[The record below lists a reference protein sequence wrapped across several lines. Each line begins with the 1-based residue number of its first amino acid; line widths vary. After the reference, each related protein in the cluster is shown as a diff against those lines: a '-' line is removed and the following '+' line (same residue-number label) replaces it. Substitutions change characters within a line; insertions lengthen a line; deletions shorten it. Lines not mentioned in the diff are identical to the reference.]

1 MSFAQGLIAGDR
13 IAAGWLDA
21 YESSDTKRREKL
33 AQEEIAKIGR
43 TENMPEMAP
52 NYAALPAE
60 GLAPQPS
67 MMRQPAPAPMGT
79 GVSGADGDY
88 TSVPGMRTG
97 LQASMAPPA
106 QAPVGAG
113 FARGFTPQQ
122 IDTAR
127 SAGMTMPVSQRT
139 QQEADIYAKY
149 GLTKDAVRSR
159 ERAYDLG
166 RQEKSDARAERLDA
180 RAEEEYGLRIGETKR
195 TLREGEA
202 NRNAISALGVK
213 LAAGETI
220 DLPAIYQVATDM
232 GANPTVL
239 TAFVGDSLGI
249 NKKIAD
255 EKVAKMEREVREAI
269 SSPDKLNAYI
279 AKNVA
284 DPNPD
289 DNILPELRPVK
300 GGWGIFYGK
309 DLLKGTQIY
318 ADTKEIPGFQA
329 LAQDMIEKAKGNPL
343 GWTIQKLTIEKEA
356 AAIAASKASSA
367 ASASTS
373 GLNAIRGK
381 QIEAQTKIL
390 NANFEGNEEARKIQ
404 KQLAELDFE
413 NDPLA
418 PQKQANLL
426 NQINTL
432 NVAPG
437 KTVPVGGAKGG
448 GLLKQAVDTKKN
460 DDGTYTAY
468 KKDTGE
474 AIYNTY
480 NGEKIPLGM
489 EIDEYKA
496 MKDAAKKNGVELY
509 RVEDNGALGL
519 AFVGPDGQP
528 YKDPEKA
535 KYSKPVPVE
544 KASPA
549 GEKVGLATTPK
560 ATAPTPPTEKPV
572 REANESFSAF
582 RDRTVAWDKNRM
594 AYEQLLSDQ
603 RVREMLSGNASGLQ
617 LNNRP
622 MVR

>member
-1 MSFAQGLIAGDR
+1 MSFAQGVIAGDR
-13 IAAGWLDA
+13 VAAGWLDA

-52 NYAALPAE
+52 NYAAVPAE
-60 GLAPQPS
+60 GLVAPQPS
-67 MMRQPAPAPMGT
+67 MMRQPAPVPMGT
-79 GVSGADGDY
+79 GVSGAEGDY

-97 LQASMAPPA
+97 LQTSMAPTA
-106 QAPVGAG
+106 QPPVGAG
-113 FARGFTPQQ
+113 AARGFTPQQ
-122 IDTAR
+122 IDAAR
-127 SAGMTMPVSQRT
+127 SAAMNMPMSQRT

-149 GLTKDAVRSR
+149 GLTKDAVRAR
-159 ERAYDLG
+159 ERSYEMG
-166 RQEKSDARAERLDA
+166 RQEKQDTRTERLDA

-195 TLREGEA
+195 TLKENEA

-356 AAIAASKASSA
+356 AAIAASKASSQ

-373 GLNAIRGK
+373 GLNAIRGNLVNRQIKDLDDTAANTKEAKKLMEDFSALTEAEQNGPKGRALEK
-381 QIEAQTKIL
+381 QYNMLVAKPGAQLRVSPEAK
-390 NANFEGNEEARKIQ
+390 
-404 KQLAELDFE
+404 
-413 NDPLA
+413 A
-418 PQKQANLL
+418 P
-426 NQINTL
+426 
-432 NVAPG
+432 
-437 KTVPVGGAKGG
+437 
-448 GLLKQAVDTKKN
+448 
-460 DDGTYTAY
+460 
-468 KKDTGE
+468 
-474 AIYNTY
+474 
-480 NGEKIPLGM
+480 
-489 EIDEYKA
+489 KA
-496 MKDAAKKNGVELY
+496 MDE
-509 RVEDNGALGL
+509 
-519 AFVGPDGQP
+519 
-528 YKDPEKA
+528 
-535 KYSKPVPVE
+535 VE
-544 KASPA
+544 KAQLEAYNKWLAEPRNA
-549 GEKVGLATTPK
+549 RLPGGEKDAMAEQMGVSHLLRMVRERAAQSSGGVTLGGDAYAADRDAP
-560 ATAPTPPTEKPV
+560 AAPAPTKQGLTKT
-572 REANESFSAF
+572 SSAPALN
-582 RDRTVAWDKNRM
+582 TGNTK
-594 AYEQLLSDQ
+594 LLGRAGNSGYSVEMPDGTT
-603 RVREMLSGNASGLQ
+603 RVMSISELNKLGYQFLGGNTGLE
-617 LNNRP
+617 RP
-622 MVR
+622 WYDDLLPRR

>member
-1 MSFAQGLIAGDR
+1 MSFAQGAAAGER

-21 YESSDTKRREKL
+21 YETADTKRREKL
-33 AQEEIAKIGR
+33 AEEEIAKISQTGLVPDYR
-43 TENMPEMAP
+43 TMPAGEPTRTAD
-52 NYAALPAE
+52 Y
-60 GLAPQPS
+60 APQGGGL
-67 MMRQPAPAPMGT
+67 GT
-79 GVSGADGDY
+79 GTYDPDVS
-88 TSVPGMRTG
+88 SVPGMRTG
-97 LQASMAPPA
+97 LQ
-106 QAPVGAG
+106 
-113 FARGFTPQQ
+113 
-122 IDTAR
+122 D
-127 SAGMTMPVSQRT
+127 QRT
-139 QQEADIYAKY
+139 PPQVAPRSTTVNVPMSERVGQEASIYAKY
-149 GLTKDAVRSR
+149 GLTKQAATARD
-159 ERAYDLG
+159 RAYTVG
-166 RQEKSDARAERLDA
+166 REEKADTRQAKQDANL
-180 RAEEEYGLRIGETKR
+180 EEERGIRVGELKR
-195 TLREGEA
+195 QVAENDGTRAGIAAL
-202 NRNAISALGVK
+202 SAD
-213 LAAGETI
+213 LAAGTVI
-220 DLPAIYQVATDM
+220 DLPKIYQYA
-232 GANPTVL
+232 ANLKGDPTKL
-239 TAFVGDSLGI
+239 TAFVGDAL
-249 NKKIAD
+249 KID
-255 EKVAKMEREVREAI
+255 ESVAKNKVEKMAREVKEAS

-279 AKNVA
+279 AKTA
-284 DPNPD
+284 DPDPN
-289 DNILPELRPVK
+289 DNIIPELRQVK

-309 DLLKGTQIY
+309 DLLKGTQLY
-318 ADTKEIPGFQA
+318 ADTKAVPGFQA
-329 LAQDMIEKAKGNPL
+329 LAMDMIAKAKGDPL
-343 GWTIQKLTIEKEA
+343 GWTIQKLAIDKELAAINASNA
-356 AAIAASKASSA
+356 AAG
-367 ASASTS
+367 ASASAS
-373 GLNAIRGK
+373 GLNTIRGK
-381 QIEAQTKIL
+381 QIEAQTRIL

-418 PQKQANLL
+418 AQKQANLI

-437 KTVPVGGAKGG
+437 KTIPVGGAKSG

-496 MKDAAKKNGVELY
+496 MKEAAKKNGVELY

-535 KYSKPVPVE
+535 KYSKPAPAE
-544 KASPA
+544 KTSPA

-560 ATAPTPPTEKPV
+560 ATAAPTPPTEKPV

-582 RDRTVAWDKNRM
+582 RDRTIAWDRNRM
-594 AYEQLLSDQ
+594 AYDQLLSDQ
-603 RVREMLSGNASGLQ
+603 RVKEMLSGNASGLQ

>member
-1 MSFAQGLIAGDR
+1 MSFAQGAAAGER

-21 YESSDTKRREKL
+21 YETADTKRREKL
-33 AQEEIAKIGR
+33 AEEEIAKISQTGLVPDYR
-43 TENMPEMAP
+43 TMPAGAP
-52 NYAALPAE
+52 TRAQDY
-60 GLAPQPS
+60 APQSNAPS
-67 MMRQPAPAPMGT
+67 GLGT
-79 GVSGADGDY
+79 GTYDPDV
-88 TSVPGMRTG
+88 TNVPGMRSSVMG
-97 LQASMAPPA
+97 LQDRAP
-106 QAPVGAG
+106 QAPRSTTVNVPMSERVG
-113 FARGFTPQQ
+113 
-122 IDTAR
+122 
-127 SAGMTMPVSQRT
+127 
-139 QQEADIYAKY
+139 QEASIYAKY
-149 GLTKDAVRSR
+149 GLTKQAATARD
-159 ERAYDLG
+159 RAYTVG
-166 RQEKSDARAERLDA
+166 REEKADTRQAKQDANL
-180 RAEEEYGLRIGETKR
+180 EEERGIRVGELKR
-195 TLREGEA
+195 QVAENEGTRA
-202 NRNAISALGVK
+202 GIAALSAD
-213 LAAGETI
+213 LAAGTVI
-220 DLPAIYQVATDM
+220 DLPKIYQYA
-232 GANPTVL
+232 ANLKGDPTKL
-239 TAFVGDSLGI
+239 TAFVGDAL
-249 NKKIAD
+249 KIDKSVAD
-255 EKVAKMEREVREAI
+255 ARVEKMSREVKEAS

-279 AKNVA
+279 AKTA
-284 DPNPD
+284 DPDPN
-289 DNILPELRPVK
+289 DNLIPELRQVK

-309 DLLKGTQIY
+309 DLLKGTQLY
-318 ADTKEIPGFQA
+318 ADTKAVPGFQA
-329 LAQDMIEKAKGNPL
+329 LAMDMIAKAKGDPL
-343 GWTIQKLTIEKEA
+343 GWTIQKLAIDKELAAINASNA
-356 AAIAASKASSA
+356 AAG

-373 GLNAIRGK
+373 GLNTIRGK

-418 PQKQANLL
+418 AQKQANLL

-560 ATAPTPPTEKPV
+560 AAAPTPPTEKPV

>member
-67 MMRQPAPAPMGT
+67 MMRQPAPVPMGT

-106 QAPVGAG
+106 QAPAGAG

-195 TLREGEA
+195 TLKEGEA

-220 DLPAIYQVATDM
+220 DLPAIYQAATDM

-255 EKVAKMEREVREAI
+255 ERVAKMEREVREAI
-269 SSPDKLNAYI
+269 SSPEKLNAYI

-284 DPNPD
+284 DPDPD
-289 DNILPELRPVK
+289 DKIVPELRPVK

-373 GLNAIRGK
+373 GLNAIRGNLVNRQIKDLDDTAANTKEAKKLMEDFSALTEAEQNGPKGRALEK
-381 QIEAQTKIL
+381 QYNMLVAKPGAQLRVTPEGKAPRAMDEVEKEQLKAYNEWIKEPRNARLSGGEKDAMAEQMGVSHLLRMVRERAAQSAGGVSLGANPYEGSPAPAAPASAQGLTKTSSAPAL
-390 NANFEGNEEARKIQ
+390 NTGNTK
-404 KQLAELDFE
+404 
-413 NDPLA
+413 
-418 PQKQANLL
+418 LL
-426 NQINTL
+426 GRAGNSGYS
-432 NVAPG
+432 VEMP
-437 KTVPVGGAKGG
+437 
-448 GLLKQAVDTKKN
+448 
-460 DDGTYTAY
+460 DGTTRVMSISELNKLGYQFLGGN
-468 KKDTGE
+468 TG
-474 AIYNTY
+474 
-480 NGEKIPLGM
+480 L
-489 EIDEYKA
+489 
-496 MKDAAKKNGVELY
+496 
-509 RVEDNGALGL
+509 
-519 AFVGPDGQP
+519 
-528 YKDPEKA
+528 
-535 KYSKPVPVE
+535 
-544 KASPA
+544 
-549 GEKVGLATTPK
+549 
-560 ATAPTPPTEKPV
+560 
-572 REANESFSAF
+572 
-582 RDRTVAWDKNRM
+582 DRPWYDD
-594 AYEQLLSDQ
+594 LLP
-603 RVREMLSGNASGLQ
+603 RR
-617 LNNRP
+617 
-622 MVR
+622 